1 MARLRSRTATTEK
14 DAVESAKAPVARRRR
29 GQHEGT
35 EEPDTYGLEDDEKSS
50 GRPFRILEK
59 LPCSA
64 EPPRYD
70 VLTHALSVR
79 DSAVLYNSLLASRRT
94 WIKAEMFELYW
105 SKQYMNMK
113 ERERMLKEGIDPDDI
128 DQSAAR
134 EKMHKLCDGILT
146 GGPHTLPIR
155 LFILKNDEIEQ
166 KWQSMQESR
175 KKEKEVRRK
184 REAEEK
190 ERRRE
195 ERKRLQQLKKER
207 KLKEVEHAKKE
218 KTERKRDNDTE
229 RDQLRKGRKDTKGP
243 TVLSRMGTNIKGKGL
258 TTTFSKAQQQEID
271 NQKMIANLN
280 LLAQRDPALNKLM
293 IAVANGQ
300 APPADVERFK
310 VFIERARNME
320 PPPNWKPRLS
330 SRPVIKLTEESTAEQ
345 QETPNQTPDTPVERK
360 ASPELSQVDNVSS
373 PPHGSDPNSSFT
385 EASMNDSR
393 GEASEAKSAG
403 SLAPDSSSSKQALEK
418 DPIDAPGNANDLDRP
433 GATASSTDAA
443 APLKQETIAA
453 PHAAQENTEK
463 PLASNEILPE
473 KAAAVTVKTEEGAAP
488 RQKRKYTKRKKEV
501 EDEDKSM
508 QLTTFQ
514 QKYLNG
520 ADILFEYLENS
531 NMRFLFPKDA
541 ILEQLENEESYLMSW
556 IVVHNK
562 KEIEQFKMK
571 VIKDLNKNKATDDD
585 TAEVDTSALNIYEH
599 PNCPEVLYT
608 PMTITLSNIPK
619 KFTPII
625 LNSVNPAESVH
636 AHMSTILARGRRLTG
651 FNLWYQ
657 LDAYDD
663 KDLAESL
670 RCELKEYEQGF
681 KSKRQKKQL

>member
-14 DAVESAKAPVARRRR
+14 DATESSKVPVPRRRR
-29 GQHEGT
+29 GQHEDT

-146 GGPHTLPIR
+146 GGPHTLPVR

-166 KWQSMQESR
+166 KWQFMQESR

-207 KLKEVEHAKKE
+207 KLKEVEHTKKE
-218 KTERKRDNDTE
+218 KIERKRENDTE
-229 RDQLRKGRKDTKGP
+229 RDQLRKGRKDNKGP
-243 TVLSRMGTNIKGKGL
+243 SVLSRMGTTIKSKGL
-258 TTTFSKAQQQEID
+258 TTFSKAQQQEID

-330 SRPVIKLTEESTAEQ
+330 SRPVIKRTEEPTVEQ
-345 QETPNQTPDTPVERK
+345 QESASQTPSTPLPRK
-360 ASPELSQVDNVSS
+360 ASPESSQVDNLSS

-385 EASMNDSR
+385 EASMSDSR
-393 GEASEAKSAG
+393 GELSETKSGG
-403 SLAPDSSSSKQALEK
+403 SLVPDSTGSNGQALDK
-418 DPIDAPGNANDLDRP
+418 GPTDASGSANDLSRP
-433 GATASSTDAA
+433 GATLSSTDGAP
-443 APLKQETIAA
+443 PLKQETIPVRDMGDKNAD
-453 PHAAQENTEK
+453 K
-463 PLASNEILPE
+463 PLEAHGAISE
-473 KAAAVTVKTEEGAAP
+473 KGTTITIKAEEGTAP

-562 KEIEQFKMK
+562 KEIEQFKLK
-571 VIKDLNKNKATDDD
+571 VLKGLNKNKPNEEET
-585 TAEVDTSALNIYEH
+585 EVQPCLFNVYEH

-608 PMTITLSNIPK
+608 PMTVTLSNIPK

-625 LNSVNPAESVH
+625 LNSVNPAESVR
-636 AHMSTILARGRRLTG
+636 AYMSTILARGRRLNG